1 MANLIFCSHPRPQAP
16 SVPALLP
23 QLLPQQQ
30 QMLEQALSALFTHT
44 LHGDFQDLAV
54 EASFCCTGHVCI
66 AVSLGAW

>member
-1 MANLIFCSHPRPQAP
+1 M
-16 SVPALLP
+16 PALLP